1 MANAKKLPSGSW
13 RVLLFDGKDENGK
26 RIYKSFTAETKKEAE
41 YLAMEYA
48 TGRKKSNDELKTMTV
63 GTMIDKYIA
72 SKENILSPT
81 TIASYKEIRRNRLQ
95 CLMDIPINHLTQLD
109 IQNAINLEAKTKSPK
124 TVISAH
130 GLLSSA
136 LKMFLPNF
144 RLNTTLPRKKKT
156 IRTLIEPKKIID
168 IVKNTEIEIPT
179 LLALFLGLRMSEIR
193 GLKWQCIQN
202 GYITIENVIVTVD
215 GKAIE
220 KKDTKSVAGV
230 RVLKLPKYL
239 NTLIE
244 NERASS
250 DSEYITTLSGQAI
263 YKRFSRL
270 LEKNDLPHMRF
281 HDLRHLNASIML
293 QLGVQDKYA
302 MERGGWSTLST
313 MKDVYQHTLSAEREK
328 VDNIVN
334 TYFDNLCIKNK

>member
-1 MANAKKLPSGSW
+1 
-13 RVLLFDGKDENGK
+13 
-26 RIYKSFTAETKKEAE
+26 
-41 YLAMEYA
+41 
-48 TGRKKSNDELKTMTV
+48 
-63 GTMIDKYIA
+63 
-72 SKENILSPT
+72 
-81 TIASYKEIRRNRLQ
+81 
-95 CLMDIPINHLTQLD
+95 
-109 IQNAINLEAKTKSPK
+109 
-124 TVISAH
+124 
-130 GLLSSA
+130 
-136 LKMFLPNF
+136 
-144 RLNTTLPRKKKT
+144 
-156 IRTLIEPKKIID
+156 
-168 IVKNTEIEIPT
+168 
-179 LLALFLGLRMSEIR
+179 MSEIR

-220 KKDTKSVAGV
+220 KKDTKSIAGV

-250 DSEYITTLSGQAI
+250 DSEYITILSGQAI